1 MSLADGDLT
10 TVANAQFWIN
20 SPNPALVQSLISRV
34 STQIRSWLGR
44 PFLYSKSYSK
54 TFDGT
59 GTSKLMLPDWP
70 VTSVSSV
77 QIGPNIVQPVPLQ
90 LAQSVV
96 TLTFPPFGYRY
107 RGWDG
112 GVPGYTTAIE
122 LLDGWFGKGH
132 QDVMV
137 DYTAGYLVSS
147 EPQTVPASS
156 PYVVTVNQPQGICC
170 LDGGV
175 VYAST
180 GDALTVVTGTPSAGQ
195 YNAPTDN
202 VPGAYTFA
210 AGDEAAN
217 VLISYSFVPLDLQ
230 SACEQAVAALYAQIT
245 LMQGMSNLMEM
256 RVGDTEMRFGQLGTG
271 PAGSVSV
278 GPLVMLTPAITSILQ
293 PYRTVA
299 TMAR

>member
-1 MSLADGDLT
+1 MIRGASGLHRNPVIRPSAAILWRRVTRSSLSASHRRNAHGKLSLSGSSGGQAIGLNSSSAGLSARRSARKLRRVVLCWSLRPRLTPVSFQPVNAIPLSDRAQQMSLADGDLT

-137 DYTAGYLVSS
+137 DYTAGYLVAASRRPCPRRRPMWS
-147 EPQTVPASS
+147 RSISRRGYAVLTAASCMPQQ
-156 PYVVTVNQPQGICC
+156 VT
-170 LDGGV
+170 
-175 VYAST
+175 
-180 GDALTVVTGTPSAGQ
+180 
-195 YNAPTDN
+195 
-202 VPGAYTFA
+202 
-210 AGDEAAN
+210 
-217 VLISYSFVPLDLQ
+217 
-230 SACEQAVAALYAQIT
+230 
-245 LMQGMSNLMEM
+245 
-256 RVGDTEMRFGQLGTG
+256 R
-271 PAGSVSV
+271 
-278 GPLVMLTPAITSILQ
+278 
-293 PYRTVA
+293 
-299 TMAR
+299 